1 MLGVVSLIP
10 LVGAIGLIVCGWQRI
25 TLPAV
30 YFKLFKEDSVGVY
43 FAMIAI
49 SAIQLFT
56 IIAWPVTSSC
66 CWRLASGILSTWS
79 SIAIMLCG
87 LKPLERTANDY
98 CSDGGHNATSIFRD
112 LFTDDI
118 NTEAYYDV
126 LEMRYLT
133 STHGGYS
140 LADRAGKWAAK
151 QCMVGTT
158 TFVIFYSMAVS
169 NIVVGGFMTTF
180 ASSWRDLIRN
190 SEYRRIDGEVIH
202 ETIDISK

>member
-1 MLGVVSLIP
+1 MG
-10 LVGAIGLIVCGWQRI
+10 
-25 TLPAV
+25 
-30 YFKLFKEDSVGVY
+30 
-43 FAMIAI
+43 
-49 SAIQLFT
+49 
-56 IIAWPVTSSC
+56 
-66 CWRLASGILSTWS
+66 
-79 SIAIMLCG
+79 CG
-87 LKPLERTANDY
+87 LAPLGRMTKGY
-98 CSDGGHNATSIFRD
+98 CSDGGHNATSIFSG

-169 NIVVGGFMTTF
+169 NIVVGAFMTAF
-180 ASSWRDLIRN
+180 ARSLIGN
-190 SEYRRIDGEVIH
+190 SEYQRIDGEVIH